1 MKESKLITIED
12 ERPSLEK
19 VQELVGG
26 LVELITLK
34 NGDQMLFNENGIMA
48 DLEINEYA
56 THMAIIMSNAFI
68 YDGIRGNAVI
78 LKGKA
83 KWD

>member
-1 MKESKLITIED
+1 MTPKTTTISD

-19 VQELVGG
+19 AQELVGG

-34 NGDQMLFNENGIMA
+34 NGDQMLINEDGIMA

-56 THMAIIMSNAFI
+56 THMAMTQSNAFI
-68 YDGIRGNAVI
+68 MDGIRGDVLI

>member
-1 MKESKLITIED
+1 MKEPLVINRSKD
-12 ERPSLEK
+12 KPSLK
-19 VQELVGG
+19 DAQELVGG
-26 LVELITLK
+26 LVELITLR
-34 NGDQMLFNENGIMA
+34 NGDQMLFNENGIME

-56 THMAIIMSNAFI
+56 THIAMTQSNAFI
-68 YDGIRGNAVI
+68 MDGIRGDVLI